1 MLSFDGDETNLR
13 ADSTT
18 GAARS
23 FTTSSSRHCSMPVP
37 PGDAGAHQRT
47 DARPTHGTV
56 VFIDLAGF
64 TSLTDTHGDEQA
76 IAVVDRFETTVRNAL
91 GDPSSLIKF
100 IGDAAMLV
108 FDTSEQAVTVIEQI
122 IENTTADGFPELRV
136 GLHRGPL
143 TWRKGEPYGA
153 TVNVASRIA
162 AVAAGGQVLAS
173 TAAASTLADDASG
186 PPSEFVA
193 RGVSA
198 PVPIVEL
205 ITKHTQSAVDPV
217 CQMRISRASAAASIL
232 YADHR
237 WDLCSL
243 ACARRF
249 TANPDLYLAQLR
261 RPPIPAD
268 RPAAPQGP
276 I

>member
-1 MLSFDGDETNLR
+1 
-13 ADSTT
+13 
-18 GAARS
+18 
-23 FTTSSSRHCSMPVP
+23 MPEP
-37 PGDAGAHQRT
+37 PGDAGAHPRNN
-47 DARPTHGTV
+47 AGPVHGTV
-56 VFIDLAGF
+56 VFVDLAGF
-64 TSLTDTHGDEQA
+64 TSLTDTHGDEEA
-76 IAVVDRFETTVRNAL
+76 VAVVERFETTVRNAL

-108 FDTSEQAVTVIEQI
+108 FDTSDQAVAVIEQI
-122 IENTTADGFPELRV
+122 IENTAADGFPELRV
-136 GLHRGPL
+136 GVHRGPL
-143 TWRKGEPYGA
+143 TWRNGEPYGA

-173 TAAASTLADDASG
+173 TAAASALAKGSSG

-198 PVPIVEL
+198 PVPIVEI
-205 ITKHTQSAVDPV
+205 ITKYTQSAVDPV
-217 CQMRISRASAAASIL
+217 CQMRVSRASAAATVH

-261 RPPIPAD
+261 RPPVPTD
-268 RPAAPQGP
+268 HPTAPQSP
-276 I
+276 IG

>member
-1 MLSFDGDETNLR
+1 
-13 ADSTT
+13 
-18 GAARS
+18 
-23 FTTSSSRHCSMPVP
+23 MPVP
-37 PGDAGAHQRT
+37 PGDAGALKRT

-64 TSLTDTHGDEQA
+64 AALTDTHGDEH
-76 IAVVDRFETTVRNAL
+76 AVAVIERFETTVQNTL

-108 FDTSEQAVTVIEQI
+108 FDTSHQAVAVVELI
-122 IENTTADGFPELRV
+122 IENTAADGFPELRV

-143 TWRKGEPYGA
+143 AWRNGEPYGA
-153 TVNVASRIA
+153 TVNVVSRIA
-162 AVAAGGQVLAS
+162 AVAARGQVLAS
-173 TAAASTLADDASG
+173 TAAASTLAKDSSG

-198 PVPIVEL
+198 PVPIVEI
-205 ITKHTQSAVDPV
+205 ITKHTQSAIDPV
-217 CQMRISRASAAASIL
+217 CQMRVSRPSAAASIF

-243 ACARRF
+243 AGARAF
-249 TANPDLYLAQLR
+249 TANPDLHLAQLR
-261 RPPIPAD
+261 RPSVLTDHPTAPKSPIS
-268 RPAAPQGP
+268 
-276 I
+276 

>member
-1 MLSFDGDETNLR
+1 
-13 ADSTT
+13 
-18 GAARS
+18 
-23 FTTSSSRHCSMPVP
+23 
-37 PGDAGAHQRT
+37 
-47 DARPTHGTV
+47 

-64 TSLTDTHGDEQA
+64 TSLTDAHGDEQA
-76 IAVVDRFETTVRNAL
+76 VAVVEKFESTVRKAI
-91 GDPSSLIKF
+91 GDPSNLIKF

-108 FDTSEQAVTVIEQI
+108 FETSDQAVTVVEQVIE
-122 IENTTADGFPELRV
+122 ETAADGFPELRV

-143 TWRKGEPYGA
+143 TWRMGEPYGA
-153 TVNVASRIA
+153 TVNMASRIA
-162 AVAAGGQVLAS
+162 AAAAGGQVLAS
-173 TAAASTLADDASG
+173 MAVASTLAKNISG

-205 ITKHTQSAVDPV
+205 ITKQTPNAVDPV
-217 CQMRISRASAAASIL
+217 CQMRVSRARAAASIV

-261 RPPIPAD
+261 RPLVPSNRPSTPHTPI
-268 RPAAPQGP
+268 R
-276 I
+276 